1 LLVACFGTG
10 SAQKGGGGV
19 VVEKLHDPGL
29 CRRCAEDEPDRRRRQ
44 SMDERLGGA
53 VYTVMSTRGE
63 EFNNKENIVGWVK
76 AMLSDSKLKK
86 L

>member
-1 LLVACFGTG
+1 
-10 SAQKGGGGV
+10 
-19 VVEKLHDPGL
+19 
-29 CRRCAEDEPDRRRRQ
+29 
-44 SMDERLGGA
+44 MDERLGGA

-76 AMLSDSKLKK
+76 VMLSDSKLKK

>member
-1 LLVACFGTG
+1 
-10 SAQKGGGGV
+10 

-53 VYTVMSTRGE
+53 VYTVMSKGHVYRCTLSTRGE
-63 EFNNKENIVGWVK
+63 ELTIRKI
-76 AMLSDSKLKK
+76 L
-86 L
+86 